1 MMVSSTLQIVGAAT
15 VVAGVMLISVPVG
28 LVVGGAVLVLLGL
41 ALGR

>member
-1 MMVSSTLQIVGAAT
+1 MISSTLQIIGAVT
-15 VVAGVMLISVPVG
+15 IVAGVMLISFPVG

>member
-1 MMVSSTLQIVGAAT
+1 MVSSTLQKVGAAT

>member
-1 MMVSSTLQIVGAAT
+1 MISSTLQIIGAVT
-15 VVAGVMLISVPVG
+15 VVAGVMLISAPVG